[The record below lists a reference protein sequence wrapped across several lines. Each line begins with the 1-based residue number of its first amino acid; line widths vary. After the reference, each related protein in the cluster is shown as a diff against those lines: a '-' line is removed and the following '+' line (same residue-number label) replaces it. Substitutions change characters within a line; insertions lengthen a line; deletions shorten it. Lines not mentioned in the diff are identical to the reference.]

1 MDRGKDQLVVA
12 LSHIVPGSFLAG
24 PKGGSKEVDKLLKD
38 AQKQA
43 AKAQENTIAVPW
55 AEVAQVVG
63 N

>member
-1 MDRGKDQLVVA
+1 MIA
-12 LSHIVPGSFLAG
+12 LSHIAPGSFRIFSG
-24 PKGGSKEVDKLLKD
+24 RTQGGSEEVDKLLKD

-43 AKAQENTIAVPW
+43 AKAQEKTIAVPW